1 MPRTVSLLPSSTEIA
16 CAVGAADSLIG
27 RSHECDFPAGV
38 AALPVLTAPRIDV
51 EAASGAIDREVKQ
64 LVEQGLS
71 LYHVDAERLRELAPE
86 VILTQTLCEVCAVTP
101 QDLARAVGSWTGV
114 PPTIVSLAPNRLE
127 DVWADVLRVGQA
139 LGHEQ
144 RAQRFVAEL
153 RRRVEQ
159 LTGRAGK
166 LTPRP
171 RVACI
176 EWIEPLMAAGHW
188 MPELVARAGG
198 ENLFGRA
205 GEPSP
210 WLGWEELRE
219 ADPDVLLLLP
229 CGFGIERTRHELG
242 PLVAQT
248 GWAGLRAVRAG
259 RVYLLEGNHY
269 FNRPGPR
276 LVESL
281 EILCEVLHPEH
292 FESGHRNSGWSPL
305 N

>member
-16 CAVGAADSLIG
+16 CAVGAARSLVG
-27 RSHECDFPAGV
+27 RSHECDFPAEV
-38 AALPVLTAPRIDV
+38 SALPVLTAPRIDV
-51 EAASGAIDREVKQ
+51 EATSGVIDREVRQ

-101 QDLARAVGSWTGV
+101 QDLAQAVASWIGH
-114 PPTIVSLAPNRLE
+114 PPTIVSLAPNRLD
-127 DVWADVLRVGQA
+127 DVWADVLHVGQA
-139 LGHEQ
+139 LGCEE
-144 RAQRFVAEL
+144 RARVFVSEL
-153 RRRVEQ
+153 RARVHQ
-159 LTGRAGK
+159 LTERANK

-176 EWIEPLMAAGHW
+176 EWIDPLMAAGNW
-188 MPELVARAGG
+188 VPELVARAGG

-205 GEPSP
+205 GEHSP
-210 WLGWEELRE
+210 WLTWEELRG
-219 ADPDVLLLLP
+219 ADPDVLLVLP
-229 CGFGIERTRHELG
+229 CGFDLERTRQEMG
-242 PLVAQT
+242 PLAAQT
-248 GWAGLRAVRAG
+248 GWARLRAVRSG
-259 RVYLLEGNHY
+259 RVHLLEGNQY

-292 FESGHRNSGWSPL
+292 FESGHRDSGWVPFI
-305 N
+305 